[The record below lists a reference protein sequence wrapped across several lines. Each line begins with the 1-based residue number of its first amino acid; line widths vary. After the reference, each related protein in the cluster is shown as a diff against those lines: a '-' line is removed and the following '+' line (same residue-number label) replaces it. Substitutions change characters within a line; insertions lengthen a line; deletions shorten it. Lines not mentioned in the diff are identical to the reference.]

1 MTASMVRV
9 LVTFGS
15 KRGGTAEIAASI
27 ADTLRA
33 QGLQVDCL
41 PAPAVRD
48 VTRYDA
54 FVMGGALYAYR
65 WIREARRF
73 VMRHRSALRARP
85 VWMFSSGPLD
95 DSAAR
100 RELPPVPVVA
110 ALMARVGARGHAT
123 FGGRL
128 AADATG
134 FPAAAMAK
142 THAGDWRGWDQIT
155 AWAREIGQALAA
167 TPRPEPVPVSRPP
180 RWLLAT
186 LCLVTGL
193 TAIAGGM
200 LLVARPDGALIHMP
214 TSTLAHSPFSTFLV
228 PGLLLLLAVGVS
240 NTAAGLLML
249 RDALRANESAFAA
262 GAVLLGWIVTE
273 MVMLRTIHPFQVVY
287 CAAAV
292 IIMNEALRRRAR
304 DRSDVT
310 RRLAP
315 TSP

>member
-1 MTASMVRV
+1 MTASTARV

-15 KRGGTAEIAASI
+15 RRGGTAEIAASI

-41 PAPAVRD
+41 RASAVRD
-48 VTRYDA
+48 VARYDA
-54 FVMGGALYAYR
+54 FVVGGALYAYR

-73 VMRHRSALRARP
+73 VMRHASALRARP

-100 RELPPVPVVA
+100 RELPPVPMVA

-142 THAGDWRGWDQIT
+142 THAGDWRGWDQII

-180 RWLLAT
+180 RGQLAM
-186 LCLVTGL
+186 LCLVTGI

-200 LLVARPDGALIHMP
+200 LLVARPDGALVRIP
-214 TSTLAHSPFSTFLV
+214 TSALAHSPFSSFLV
-228 PGLLLLLAVGVS
+228 PGLLLLAVGIS
-240 NTAAGLLML
+240 NAAAGLLVL

-262 GAVLLGWIVTE
+262 GAMLLGWIVTE
-273 MVMLRTIHPFQVVY
+273 MVMLRTIHVPQIVY

-292 IIMNEALRRRAR
+292 ILMNEAVRRRAR
-304 DRSDVT
+304 DRADVA

-315 TSP
+315 ASP